1 MAEAKKD
8 IKHIEFE
15 GYEFDVDMDNFDDVD
30 FFTLSDEA
38 TTNVSKLIPITK
50 LVLGEDGY
58 EKLKA
63 YFVKKD
69 GKLGMNKLSLIY
81 AKILEIEDP
90 KESASGSHK
99 SNTQTN

>member
-1 MAEAKKD
+1 MSEKN
-8 IKHIEFE
+8 IKHVEFE
-15 GYEFDVDMDNFDDVD
+15 GFEFDVDMDNFDDVE

-38 TTNVSKLIPITK
+38 TTNISKLIPITK

-58 EKLKA
+58 ERLKA

-90 KESASGSHK
+90 KESASGSQGK
-99 SNTQTN
+99 NTQTN

>member
-15 GYEFDVDMDNFDDVD
+15 GFELDVDMDNFDDVE

-38 TTNVSKLIPITK
+38 QTNPGKLIDIAK
-50 LVLGEDGY
+50 LAFGEEGY
-58 EKLKA
+58 KALKA

-69 GKLGMNKLSLIY
+69 GKLALSKLSAIY
-81 AKILEIEDP
+81 EKIFQAEDP
-90 KESASGSHK
+90 KESASGTRK
-99 SNTQTN
+99 ANTQTN